1 MEIYDA
7 GYTNGYWIQRKTS
20 GCATSIVPDYFVFTF
35 SQLVLILTSLI
46 SFFIGIRILYRYM
59 RVEERKRGDGGNVVS
74 VNKRFWISNRWKMEL
89 IAENL
94 RLNFFSSFIVF
105 SIIVFYIF
113 PSSKFQ
119 DVCENSWLWIW
130 KSKLNRLRI
139 FEKYFIINLSRFC
152 LFLC

>member
-59 RVEERKRGDGGNVVS
+59 RVEERKRGNGGNVVS

-94 RLNFFSSFIVF
+94 RLNFFSSFIDRFHHRFLDF
-105 SIIVFYIF
+105 SFFEV
-113 PSSKFQ
+113 SRR
-119 DVCENSWLWIW
+119 LWEFVIM
-130 KSKLNRLRI
+130 
-139 FEKYFIINLSRFC
+139 NLEI
-152 LFLC
+152 

>member
-59 RVEERKRGDGGNVVS
+59 RVEERKRGDGRNVVS

-94 RLNFFSSFIVF
+94 RLNFFSSFI
-105 SIIVFYIF
+105 
-113 PSSKFQ
+113 
-119 DVCENSWLWIW
+119 D
-130 KSKLNRLRI
+130 RI
-139 FEKYFIINLSRFC
+139 FHHRFLHFSFFEVSRRLWEFMIMNLEI
-152 LFLC
+152 